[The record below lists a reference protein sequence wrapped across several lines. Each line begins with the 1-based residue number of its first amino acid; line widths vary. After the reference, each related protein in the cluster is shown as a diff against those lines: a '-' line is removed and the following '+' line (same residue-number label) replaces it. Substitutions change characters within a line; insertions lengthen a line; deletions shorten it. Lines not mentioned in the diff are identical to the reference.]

1 MLWPRPLR
9 MKISLLLVAL
19 LSFGLLASSFIAT
32 TSLSDYLIGRVDERL
47 TGDVRLAA
55 GAGMTASLQSG
66 SAVASS
72 SPGGS
77 SASASAR
84 TRPPSRLYIAMVP
97 ADGSATQVLAT
108 VDDAGA
114 PALPSVAEL
123 ATDAGEPV
131 TIGPAEFG
139 GEWRMLVTRQ
149 AGEDAWIVVATP
161 LADVQATVGRLVQLQ
176 VIIGLLVVLAV
187 GILGYWIVRRSLRP
201 LEEISAVTASIA
213 DGDLS
218 ARVPESGHDA
228 EVDVLARSFNAMVT
242 SLETAF
248 ASQQASEAQAR
259 ASEQRVRQFVAD
271 ASHEL
276 RTPLTSI
283 RGYAELIDQ
292 GAAAEDGSAVRRIQ
306 DEASRMGTMVEDMLV
321 LARLDLRPPMKSGAV
336 DMAAIA
342 VASVSG
348 FQAGLPERRLQVSVP
363 EAGEVV
369 VKGDEGRLRQVADNL
384 VSNALRYSPDDSV
397 VVVRV
402 ERESADCVLSV
413 SDEGIGLSAQE
424 IDRVFERLYRTD
436 DARTRVRG
444 GTGLGLAIVKSVVG
458 MHGGSVSVVS
468 EQGLGSR
475 FIVRLPRL

>member
-1 MLWPRPLR
+1 

-55 GAGMTASLQSG
+55 GAGMIASLQSG

-108 VDDAGA
+108 VDDATA
-114 PALPSVAEL
+114 PDLPSTAEL
-123 ATDAGEPV
+123 ASDAGEPV
-131 TIGPAEFG
+131 TIGPAG
-139 GEWRMLVTRQ
+139 SGAEWRMLVTRQ

-176 VIIGLLVVLAV
+176 VVIGLLVVLAV

-201 LEEISAVTASIA
+201 LEEISEVTASIA
-213 DGDLS
+213 EGDLS
-218 ARVPESGHDA
+218 ARVPESGHDT
-228 EVDVLARSFNAMVT
+228 EVDLLAGSFNAMVT

-248 ASQQASEAQAR
+248 AGQQASEAQAR

-283 RGYAELIDQ
+283 RGYAELIEQ
-292 GAAAEDGSAVRRIQ
+292 GAAAADGSAVRRIQ
-306 DEASRMGTMVEDMLV
+306 DEASRMGTMVEDMLM

-336 DMAAIA
+336 DMAVMA

-369 VKGDEGRLRQVADNL
+369 VTGDEGRLRQVADNL
-384 VSNALRYSPDDSV
+384 ISNALRYSPDDSV
-397 VVVRV
+397 VMVRV
-402 ERESADCVLSV
+402 EQESTDCMLSV
-413 SDEGIGLSAQE
+413 SDQGIGLSAQE

-444 GTGLGLAIVKSVVG
+444 GTGLGLAIVKSVVE

-468 EQGLGSR
+468 EPGLGSR
-475 FIVRLPRL
+475 FVVRLPRA